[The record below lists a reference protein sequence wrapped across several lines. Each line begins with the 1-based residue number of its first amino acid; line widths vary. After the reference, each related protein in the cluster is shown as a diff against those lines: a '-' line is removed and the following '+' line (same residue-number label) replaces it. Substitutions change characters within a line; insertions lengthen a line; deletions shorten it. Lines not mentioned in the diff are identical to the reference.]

1 MKLEKEN
8 NTLYMEGN
16 LIKATYDHLQQG
28 KGKISKDCYYQVAVK
43 TAYDEKIANAI
54 LKQYYA
60 DAEPQYI
67 PKWLQNKEGE
77 DEVICNFKSMYD
89 IRWFIPDENG
99 NFKNHSYKQAVDH
112 FGGVIPLGSKVTI
125 NVTCKDG
132 ALYIKAIRFDQI
144 ASVSVENYF

>member
-1 MKLEKEN
+1 MKLDKEK

-16 LIKATYDHLQQG
+16 LIKATYDHIPQG
-28 KGKISKDCYYQVAVK
+28 KGKVSKDCFYQVAIK
-43 TAYDEKIANAI
+43 TAYDQAIATELLNSF
-54 LKQYYA
+54 YA
-60 DAEPQYI
+60 DAEAQYI
-67 PKWLQNKEGE
+67 PKWLVNSDCE

-99 NFKNHSYKQAVDH
+99 KYQNHSYKQALDH

-125 NVTCKDG
+125 NVTCKEG
-132 ALYIKAIRFDQI
+132 ALYIKALRFDQI